1 MVGHSIS
8 DSEWKV
14 IEMLWKQPN
23 STVSDVVKNLKHTGW
38 SYSTI
43 KTMVNRLT
51 DKGFVEVDK
60 KVKNS
65 FKYKAIV
72 KEQDSKVLETKNF
85 LQRVF
90 DGSVFMLVSTLAK
103 DSNLTEKEQEELM
116 RMISKMEEI

>member
-103 DSNLTEKEQEELM
+103 DSNLTGKEQEELM
-116 RMISKMEEI
+116 RMISKMEES

>member
-1 MVGHSIS
+1 MSHSIS

-23 STVSDVVKNLKHTGW
+23 STVRDVVKNLEHTNW

-103 DSNLTEKEQEELM
+103 DSKLTEKEQEELM

>member
-1 MVGHSIS
+1 VSHSIS

-23 STVSDVVKNLKHTGW
+23 STVRDVVKNLEHTNW

-116 RMISKMEEI
+116 RMISKMEES

>member
-1 MVGHSIS
+1 MSHSIS

-23 STVSDVVKNLKHTGW
+23 STVRDVVKNLEHTNW

-116 RMISKMEEI
+116 RMISKMEES

>member
-1 MVGHSIS
+1 MSHSIS
-8 DSEWKV
+8 DAEWKV

-23 STVSDVVKNLKHTGW
+23 STVRDVVKNLEHTNW

-103 DSNLTEKEQEELM
+103 DSKLTEKEQEELM
-116 RMISKMEEI
+116 HMISKMEEI

>member
-1 MVGHSIS
+1 MSHSIS

-23 STVSDVVKNLKHTGW
+23 CTVSDVVKNLKHTGW

-72 KEQDSKVLETKNF
+72 KEQDSKVLEAKNF

-90 DGSVFMLVSTLAK
+90 DGSIFMLVSTLAK
-103 DSNLTEKEQEELM
+103 DSKLTEKEQEELM